1 MAVSKNQELAWQT
14 RWFAWWHWWASA
26 LPTAINPLGT
36 APKRQ
41 EETVNYSN
49 SRAHVM
55 MNISSRQSSLLMV
68 NLWKNLPDFWRQ
80 TICFCRCPA
89 AKTHESARRW
99 RELFLCEPQRSCC
112 WKSCRDVRV
121 LKQKKVPFIDRG
133 ISKTRPPV
141 SRHLK
146 YKSSNTKVMKGN
158 QNWNT

>member
-55 MNISSRQSSLLMV
+55 MNISSRLSSLMMAEELTRFLKA
-68 NLWKNLPDFWRQ
+68 NN
-80 TICFCRCPA
+80 
-89 AKTHESARRW
+89 
-99 RELFLCEPQRSCC
+99 LFLSMPGRQDSRICSAVKRTVLVWASKIVLLKIMPRRSG
-112 WKSCRDVRV
+112 SET
-121 LKQKKVPFIDRG
+121 KKVPFIDRG